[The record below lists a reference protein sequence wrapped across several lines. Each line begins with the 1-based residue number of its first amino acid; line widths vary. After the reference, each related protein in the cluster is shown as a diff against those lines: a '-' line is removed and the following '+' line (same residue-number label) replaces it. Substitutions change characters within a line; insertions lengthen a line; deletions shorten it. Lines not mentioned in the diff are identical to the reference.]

1 MAIVPIYAG
10 EQLLISADPAKG
22 HVHIELSST
31 GYRERYVSLYVERAE
46 ELQEM
51 IDALVRAKRH
61 LTD

>member
-10 EQLLISADPAKG
+10 EQMQISADPAKG

-46 ELQEM
+46 ELQE
-51 IDALVRAKRH
+51 IIEALVLAKQH
-61 LTD
+61 LIE